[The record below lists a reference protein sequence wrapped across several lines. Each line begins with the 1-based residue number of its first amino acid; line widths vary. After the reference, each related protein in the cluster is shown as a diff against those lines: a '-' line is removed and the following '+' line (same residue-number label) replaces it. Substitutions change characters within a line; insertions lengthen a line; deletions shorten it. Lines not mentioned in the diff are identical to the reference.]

1 MKSLLHSRWSK
12 QIGDFIAVRRAYLT
26 SVWPAPQLRRFDS
39 FAASHPHL
47 SLREAIASWINA
59 DPDRHPLTR
68 SNDLTAVRQFCL
80 YRRRFDPEGFV
91 PEQMLPVTAVKR
103 HFQACILTSAQIKL
117 LLHSI
122 DDLQG
127 PPLRLQRMRALFLV
141 LYCTGLR
148 LGEALH
154 LCVADM
160 DLQETCFRIGPSK
173 GRIRLVPFGRDLAYE
188 LNKWLDLR
196 RKAGFTLAPQTRCLH
211 YADKNALLQAMTA
224 ARFRA
229 LIARRGLFFTDC
241 DGALRAIALGVC
253 DYLAETTGCPSQL
266 TKMHLEGSIIPAIE
280 GMFLEG
286 ARNHPVPPG
295 VDPGLLGTTAAWAIF
310 GAARRWLQTPNRI
323 SAEEMA
329 ARIEQMVKPIFLSV
343 SR

>member
-1 MKSLLHSRWSK
+1 MSEILKSAPTAEATDPRILRSR
-12 QIGDFIAVRRAYLT
+12 R
-26 SVWPAPQLRRFDS
+26 
-39 FAASHPHL
+39 
-47 SLREAIASWINA
+47 
-59 DPDRHPLTR
+59 
-68 SNDLTAVRQFCL
+68 
-80 YRRRFDPEGFV
+80 
-91 PEQMLPVTAVKR
+91 ML
-103 HFQACILTSAQIKL
+103 
-117 LLHSI
+117 
-122 DDLQG
+122 
-127 PPLRLQRMRALFLV
+127 M
-141 LYCTGLR
+141 
-148 LGEALH
+148 EALSN
-154 LCVADM
+154 L
-160 DLQETCFRIGPSK
+160 
-173 GRIRLVPFGRDLAYE
+173 
-188 LNKWLDLR
+188 LNKKELEDISIQEIVDE
-196 RKAGFTLAPQTRCLH
+196 ATLNRATFYLH

-224 ARFRA
+224 TRFRD
-229 LIARRGLFFTDC
+229 LIVRRGLSFTDC